1 MFFVELKLNAMYKLH
16 LDRELAKDIFGNASK
31 ETLDWV
37 VNAIANIVVA
47 DGIIEKHEFV
57 ALQEAIGLLENK
69 EEIHALMDRVK
80 KKEIIEIKTISIND
94 ELAIKVF
101 FYLAA
106 IAVIDGEL
114 KKSEAAMLKKCGL
127 CMGLDDELIR
137 AVIQWTLKQMEI
149 NRKLKEDLT
158 KSNNFRSR
166 IIDSII

>member
-1 MFFVELKLNAMYKLH
+1 MYKLH
-16 LDRELAKDIFGNASK
+16 LDRELAKDVFINSSK
-31 ETLDWV
+31 ETLEWV

-57 ALQEAIGLLENK
+57 ALQEAIGLLQDK

-80 KKEIIEIKTISIND
+80 KKEIIEINSIRIDD
-94 ELAIKVF
+94 ELAIKIF

-114 KKSEAAMLKKCGL
+114 KKSEAEMLKKCGL
-127 CMGLDDELIR
+127 CMGLDDDLIK

-149 NRKLKEDLT
+149 NRKLKEDL
-158 KSNNFRSR
+158 KNSNSFRSR
-166 IIDSII
+166 IIDSIL

>member
-1 MFFVELKLNAMYKLH
+1 MYKLH
-16 LDRELAKDIFGNASK
+16 LDRELSKDVFISSSK
-31 ETLDWV
+31 ETIEWV

-47 DGIIEKHEFV
+47 DGVIEKHEFV
-57 ALQEAIGLLENK
+57 ALQEAIGLLQNK
-69 EEIHALMDRVK
+69 EEIHALLDRVK
-80 KKEIIEIKTISIND
+80 KKEIIEIRAIKIND

-114 KKSEAAMLKKCGL
+114 KKSEAEMLKKCGK
-127 CMGLDDELIR
+127 CMGLEDDLVK

-149 NRKLKEDLT
+149 NRKLKEDL
-158 KSNNFRSR
+158 KHSNSFRSR

>member
-1 MFFVELKLNAMYKLH
+1 MYKLH
-16 LDRELAKDIFGNASK
+16 LDRELAKDVFINSSK

-57 ALQEAIGLLENK
+57 ALQEAIGLLQDK

-80 KKEIIEIKTISIND
+80 KKEIIEIKSIRIND

-114 KKSEAAMLKKCGL
+114 KKSEAEMLKKCGL
-127 CMGLDDELIR
+127 CMGLDDDLIK

-149 NRKLKEDLT
+149 NRKLKEDL
-158 KSNNFRSR
+158 KNSNSFRSR
-166 IIDSII
+166 IIDSIL

>member
-1 MFFVELKLNAMYKLH
+1 MYKLH
-16 LDRELAKDIFGNASK
+16 LDQELAKDVFINSSK

-69 EEIHALMDRVK
+69 EEINALMDRVK
-80 KKEIIEIKTISIND
+80 KKEIIEIKTIRIID
-94 ELAIKVF
+94 DLAIKVF

-114 KKSEAAMLKKCGL
+114 KKSEAEMLKKCGL
-127 CMGLDDELIR
+127 CMGLDDDLIK

-149 NRKLKEDLT
+149 NRKLKEDLK

>member
-1 MFFVELKLNAMYKLH
+1 MYKLH
-16 LDRELAKDIFGNASK
+16 LDRELAKDVFINSSK

-57 ALQEAIGLLENK
+57 ALQEAIGLLQDK
-69 EEIHALMDRVK
+69 EDIHALMDRVK
-80 KKEIIEIKTISIND
+80 KKEIIEIKSIRIDD

-114 KKSEAAMLKKCGL
+114 KKSEAEMLKKCGL
-127 CMGLDDELIR
+127 CMGLDDDLIK

-149 NRKLKEDLT
+149 NRKLKEDLN

-166 IIDSII
+166 IIESIL

>member
-1 MFFVELKLNAMYKLH
+1 MYKLH

-31 ETLDWV
+31 EILDWV

-69 EEIHALMDRVK
+69 EEINALMDRVK
-80 KKEIIEIKTISIND
+80 KKEIIEIKTIRIID

-127 CMGLDDELIR
+127 CMGLDDDLIR

-166 IIDSII
+166 IIDSIL

>member
-1 MFFVELKLNAMYKLH
+1 MYKLH
-16 LDRELAKDIFGNASK
+16 LDRELAKDVFTNSSK

-80 KKEIIEIKTISIND
+80 KKEIIEIKTIRIID
-94 ELAIKVF
+94 DLAIKVF

-114 KKSEAAMLKKCGL
+114 KKSEAEMLKKCGL
-127 CMGLDDELIR
+127 CMGLDDDLIR

-166 IIDSII
+166 IIDSIL

>member
-1 MFFVELKLNAMYKLH
+1 MYKLN
-16 LDRELAKDIFGNASK
+16 LDQELAKDVFINSSK

-57 ALQEAIGLLENK
+57 ALQEAIGLLQDK

-80 KKEIIEIKTISIND
+80 KKEIIEIKSIRIND

-114 KKSEAAMLKKCGL
+114 KKSEAEMLKKCGL
-127 CMGLDDELIR
+127 CMGLDDDLIK

-149 NRKLKEDLT
+149 NRKLKEDLN

-166 IIDSII
+166 IIESIL

>member
-1 MFFVELKLNAMYKLH
+1 MYKLH
-16 LDRELAKDIFGNASK
+16 LDRELAKDVFGNASK
-31 ETLDWV
+31 EILDWV

-57 ALQEAIGLLENK
+57 ALQEAIGLLQDK
-69 EEIHALMDRVK
+69 EEIHALMERVK
-80 KKEIIEIKTISIND
+80 KKEIIEIKSIRIND

-114 KKSEAAMLKKCGL
+114 KKSEAEMLKKCGL
-127 CMGLDDELIR
+127 CMGLDDDLIR

-166 IIDSII
+166 IIDSIL

>member
-1 MFFVELKLNAMYKLH
+1 MYKLN
-16 LDRELAKDIFGNASK
+16 LDRELAKDVFINSSK

-57 ALQEAIGLLENK
+57 ALQEAIGLLQDK

-80 KKEIIEIKTISIND
+80 KKEIIEIKSIRIID

-114 KKSEAAMLKKCGL
+114 KKSEAEMLKKCGL
-127 CMGLDDELIR
+127 CMGLDDDLIK

-149 NRKLKEDLT
+149 NRKLKEDL
-158 KSNNFRSR
+158 KNSNNFRSR

>member
-1 MFFVELKLNAMYKLH
+1 MYKLN
-16 LDRELAKDIFGNASK
+16 LDRELAKDVFVNSSK

-57 ALQEAIGLLENK
+57 ALQEAIGLLQDK
-69 EEIHALMDRVK
+69 EEIHALMERVK
-80 KKEIIEIKTISIND
+80 KKEKIEIKSIRIND

-114 KKSEAAMLKKCGL
+114 KKSEAEMLKKCGL
-127 CMGLDDELIR
+127 SMGLDDDLIK

-149 NRKLKEDLT
+149 NRKLKEDL
-158 KSNNFRSR
+158 KNSNNFRSR
-166 IIDSII
+166 IIDSLL

>member
-1 MFFVELKLNAMYKLH
+1 MYKLH
-16 LDRELAKDIFGNASK
+16 LDRELAKEVFGNASK

-80 KKEIIEIKTISIND
+80 KKEIIEIKTIRIID

-114 KKSEAAMLKKCGL
+114 KKSEAEMLKKCGL
-127 CMGLDDELIR
+127 CMGLDDDLIK

-149 NRKLKEDLT
+149 NRKLKEDLK

-166 IIDSII
+166 IIESIL

>member
-1 MFFVELKLNAMYKLH
+1 MYKLH
-16 LDRELAKDIFGNASK
+16 LDRELAKDVFINSSK

-57 ALQEAIGLLENK
+57 ALQEAIGLLQDK
-69 EEIHALMDRVK
+69 DEIHALMDRVK
-80 KKEIIEIKTISIND
+80 KKEIIEIKSIRIND

-114 KKSEAAMLKKCGL
+114 KKSEAEMLKKCGL
-127 CMGLDDELIR
+127 CMGLDDDLIK

-149 NRKLKEDLT
+149 NRKLKEDLN

-166 IIDSII
+166 IIDSIL

>member
-1 MFFVELKLNAMYKLH
+1 MYKLH
-16 LDRELAKDIFGNASK
+16 LDRELAKDVFINSSK

-57 ALQEAIGLLENK
+57 ALQEAIGLLQDK

-80 KKEIIEIKTISIND
+80 KKEMIEIKSIRIND
-94 ELAIKVF
+94 ESAIKVF

-114 KKSEAAMLKKCGL
+114 KKSEAEMLKKCGL
-127 CMGLDDELIR
+127 CMGLDDDLIK

-149 NRKLKEDLT
+149 NRKLKEDLN

-166 IIDSII
+166 IIESLL

>member
-1 MFFVELKLNAMYKLH
+1 MYKLH
-16 LDRELAKDIFGNASK
+16 LDRELAKDVFINSSK

-57 ALQEAIGLLENK
+57 ALQEAIGLLQDK

-80 KKEIIEIKTISIND
+80 KKEIIEIKSIRIND

-114 KKSEAAMLKKCGL
+114 KKSEAEMLKKCGL
-127 CMGLDDELIR
+127 CMGLDDDLIK

-149 NRKLKEDLT
+149 NRKLKDDLN

-166 IIDSII
+166 IIESLL

>member
-1 MFFVELKLNAMYKLH
+1 MYKLH
-16 LDRELAKDIFGNASK
+16 LDRELAKDVFINSSK

-57 ALQEAIGLLENK
+57 ALQEAIGLLQDK

-80 KKEIIEIKTISIND
+80 KKEIIEIKSIRIND

-114 KKSEAAMLKKCGL
+114 KKSEAEMLKKCGL
-127 CMGLDDELIR
+127 CMGLDDDLIK

>member
-1 MFFVELKLNAMYKLH
+1 MYKLH
-16 LDRELAKDIFGNASK
+16 LDRELAKDVFINSSK

-57 ALQEAIGLLENK
+57 ALQEAIGLLQDK

-80 KKEIIEIKTISIND
+80 KKEIIEINSIRISD
-94 ELAIKVF
+94 ELAVKVF

-114 KKSEAAMLKKCGL
+114 KKSEAEMLKKCGD
-127 CMGLDDELIR
+127 CMGLEDDLIK

-149 NRKLKEDLT
+149 NRKLKEDLN

-166 IIDSII
+166 IIESIL

>member
-1 MFFVELKLNAMYKLH
+1 MYKLH
-16 LDRELAKDIFGNASK
+16 LDRELAKDVFINSSK

-69 EEIHALMDRVK
+69 EEINALMDRVK
-80 KKEIIEIKTISIND
+80 KKEIIEIKTIRIID
-94 ELAIKVF
+94 DLAIKVF

-127 CMGLDDELIR
+127 CMGLDDDLIR

-149 NRKLKEDLT
+149 NRKLKDDLT
-158 KSNNFRSR
+158 KSNHFRSR
-166 IIDSII
+166 IIDSIL

>member
-1 MFFVELKLNAMYKLH
+1 MYKLH
-16 LDRELAKDIFGNASK
+16 LDRELAKDVFINSSK
-31 ETLDWV
+31 ETIDWI

-47 DGIIEKHEFV
+47 DGIVEKHEFV
-57 ALQEAIGLLENK
+57 ALQEAIGLLQDK

-80 KKEIIEIKTISIND
+80 KKEIIEITSIRIND
-94 ELAIKVF
+94 EFAIKVF

-114 KKSEAAMLKKCGL
+114 KKSEAEMLKKCGL
-127 CMGLDDELIR
+127 CMGLDDDLIK

-149 NRKLKEDLT
+149 NRKLKEDLN

-166 IIDSII
+166 IIESIL

>member
-1 MFFVELKLNAMYKLH
+1 MYKLN
-16 LDRELAKDIFGNASK
+16 LDRELAKDVFGNASK

-57 ALQEAIGLLENK
+57 ALQEAIGLLQDK

-80 KKEIIEIKTISIND
+80 KKEIIEIKSIRIND

-114 KKSEAAMLKKCGL
+114 KKSEAEMLKKCGL
-127 CMGLDDELIR
+127 CMGLDDDLIK

-149 NRKLKEDLT
+149 NRKLKEDL
-158 KSNNFRSR
+158 KNSNNFRSR

>member
-1 MFFVELKLNAMYKLH
+1 MYKLH
-16 LDRELAKDIFGNASK
+16 LDRELAKDVFINSSK

-57 ALQEAIGLLENK
+57 ALQEAIGLLQDK

-80 KKEIIEIKTISIND
+80 KKEIIEIKSIRIND

-114 KKSEAAMLKKCGL
+114 KKSEAEMLKKCGL
-127 CMGLDDELIR
+127 CMGLDDDLIK

-149 NRKLKEDLT
+149 NRKLKED
-158 KSNNFRSR
+158 
-166 IIDSII
+166 

>member
-1 MFFVELKLNAMYKLH
+1 MYKLH
-16 LDRELAKDIFGNASK
+16 LDRELAKEVFGDASK

-57 ALQEAIGLLENK
+57 ALQEAIGLLESK

-80 KKEIIEIKTISIND
+80 KKEIIEIKTITIND

-114 KKSEAAMLKKCGL
+114 KKSEAEMLKKCGD
-127 CMGLDDELIR
+127 CMGLEDDLIK

-149 NRKLKEDLT
+149 NRKLKEDL
-158 KSNNFRSR
+158 KNSNSFRSR
-166 IIDSII
+166 IIESIL

>member
-1 MFFVELKLNAMYKLH
+1 MYKLN
-16 LDRELAKDIFGNASK
+16 LDRELAKDVFINSSK

-57 ALQEAIGLLENK
+57 ALQEAIGLLQDK

-80 KKEIIEIKTISIND
+80 KKEIIEIKSIRIND

-114 KKSEAAMLKKCGL
+114 KKSEAVMLKKCGL
-127 CMGLDDELIR
+127 CMGLDDDLIK

-149 NRKLKEDLT
+149 NRKLKEDL
-158 KSNNFRSR
+158 KNSNNFRSR

>member
-1 MFFVELKLNAMYKLH
+1 MYKLH
-16 LDRELAKDIFGNASK
+16 LDRELAKDVFGNASK

-80 KKEIIEIKTISIND
+80 KKEIIEIKTIRIID

-114 KKSEAAMLKKCGL
+114 KKSEAEMLKKCGL
-127 CMGLDDELIR
+127 CMGLDDDLIK

-166 IIDSII
+166 IIDSIL

>member
-1 MFFVELKLNAMYKLH
+1 MYKLH
-16 LDRELAKDIFGNASK
+16 LDRELAKDVFGNASK
-31 ETLDWV
+31 EILDWV

-69 EEIHALMDRVK
+69 EEINALMDRVK
-80 KKEIIEIKTISIND
+80 KKEIIEIKTIRIID

-114 KKSEAAMLKKCGL
+114 KKSEAEMLKKCGL
-127 CMGLDDELIR
+127 CMGLDDDLIK

-149 NRKLKEDLT
+149 NRKLKDDLT

-166 IIDSII
+166 IIDSIL

>member
-1 MFFVELKLNAMYKLH
+1 MYKLN
-16 LDRELAKDIFGNASK
+16 LDRELAKDVFINSSK

-57 ALQEAIGLLENK
+57 ALQEAIGLLQDK

-80 KKEIIEIKTISIND
+80 KKEIIEIKTIRIID

-114 KKSEAAMLKKCGL
+114 KKSEAEMLKKCGHS
-127 CMGLDDELIR
+127 MGLQDDLIK
-137 AVIQWTLKQMEI
+137 AVTQWTLKQMEI
-149 NRKLKEDLT
+149 NRKLKEDL
-158 KSNNFRSR
+158 KSSNSFRSR
-166 IIDSII
+166 IIDSIL

>member
-1 MFFVELKLNAMYKLH
+1 MYKLN
-16 LDRELAKDIFGNASK
+16 LDRELAKDVFINSSK

-57 ALQEAIGLLENK
+57 ALQEAIGLLQDK
-69 EEIHALMDRVK
+69 EEIHALMERVK
-80 KKEIIEIKTISIND
+80 KKEMIEIKSIRIND

-114 KKSEAAMLKKCGL
+114 KKSEAEMLKKCGL
-127 CMGLDDELIR
+127 CMGLDDDLIK

-149 NRKLKEDLT
+149 NRKLKEDLS
-158 KSNNFRSR
+158 KSNNFRTR
-166 IIDSII
+166 IIESIL

>member
-1 MFFVELKLNAMYKLH
+1 MYKLN
-16 LDRELAKDIFGNASK
+16 LDRELAKDVFVNSSK

-57 ALQEAIGLLENK
+57 ALQEAIGLLQDK

-80 KKEIIEIKTISIND
+80 KKEKIEIKSIRIND

-114 KKSEAAMLKKCGL
+114 KKSEAEMLKKCGL
-127 CMGLDDELIR
+127 SMGLDDDLIK

-149 NRKLKEDLT
+149 NRKLKEDL
-158 KSNNFRSR
+158 KNSNSFRSR
-166 IIDSII
+166 IIDSIL

>member
-1 MFFVELKLNAMYKLH
+1 MYKLN
-16 LDRELAKDIFGNASK
+16 LDRELAKDVFINSSK

-57 ALQEAIGLLENK
+57 ALQEAIGLLQDK

-80 KKEIIEIKTISIND
+80 KKEIIEIKSIRIND

-114 KKSEAAMLKKCGL
+114 KKSEAEMLKKCGL
-127 CMGLDDELIR
+127 CMGLDDDLIK

-149 NRKLKEDLT
+149 NRKLKEDLS
-158 KSNNFRSR
+158 KSNNFRTR
-166 IIDSII
+166 IIESIL

>member
-1 MFFVELKLNAMYKLH
+1 MYKLH
-16 LDRELAKDIFGNASK
+16 LDRELAKDVFINSTK
-31 ETLDWV
+31 KTIDWV

-57 ALQEAIGLLENK
+57 ALQEAIGLLQDK

-80 KKEIIEIKTISIND
+80 KKEIIEIKSIRIND

-114 KKSEAAMLKKCGL
+114 KKSEAEMLKKCGL
-127 CMGLDDELIR
+127 CMGLDDDLIKS
-137 AVIQWTLKQMEI
+137 VTQWTLKQMEI
-149 NRKLKEDLT
+149 NRKLKEDL
-158 KSNNFRSR
+158 KNSNSFRSR
-166 IIDSII
+166 IIDSIL

>member
-1 MFFVELKLNAMYKLH
+1 MYKLN
-16 LDRELAKDIFGNASK
+16 LDRELAKDVFVNSSK

-57 ALQEAIGLLENK
+57 ALQEAIGLLQDK

-80 KKEIIEIKTISIND
+80 KKEIIEIKSIRIND

-127 CMGLDDELIR
+127 CMGLDDDLIK

-149 NRKLKEDLT
+149 NRKLKEDLN

-166 IIDSII
+166 IIESIL

>member
-1 MFFVELKLNAMYKLH
+1 MYKLH
-16 LDRELAKDIFGNASK
+16 LDRELAKDVFINSSK
-31 ETLDWV
+31 ETLEWV

-57 ALQEAIGLLENK
+57 ALQEAIGLLQDK

-80 KKEIIEIKTISIND
+80 KKEIIEIKSIRIND

-127 CMGLDDELIR
+127 CMGLDDDLIK

-149 NRKLKEDLT
+149 NRKLKEDL
-158 KSNNFRSR
+158 KSSNNFRSR

>member
-1 MFFVELKLNAMYKLH
+1 MYKLN
-16 LDRELAKDIFGNASK
+16 LDRELAKDVFINSSK

-57 ALQEAIGLLENK
+57 ALQEAIGLLQDK
-69 EEIHALMDRVK
+69 EEIHVLMDRVK
-80 KKEIIEIKTISIND
+80 KKEIIEIKSIRIND
-94 ELAIKVF
+94 ELAIKIF

-114 KKSEAAMLKKCGL
+114 KKSEAEMLKKCGL
-127 CMGLDDELIR
+127 CMGLDDDLIK

-149 NRKLKEDLT
+149 NRKLKEDLN
-158 KSNNFRSR
+158 KSNSFRSR
-166 IIDSII
+166 IIESLL

>member
-1 MFFVELKLNAMYKLH
+1 MYKLH
-16 LDRELAKDIFGNASK
+16 LDRELAKDVFINSSK

-57 ALQEAIGLLENK
+57 ALQEAIGLLQDK

-80 KKEIIEIKTISIND
+80 KKEIIEIKSIRIND

-114 KKSEAAMLKKCGL
+114 KKSEAEMLKICGL
-127 CMGLDDELIR
+127 CMGLDDDLIK

-149 NRKLKEDLT
+149 NRKLKEDLS

-166 IIDSII
+166 IIESII

>member
-1 MFFVELKLNAMYKLH
+1 MYKLH
-16 LDRELAKDIFGNASK
+16 LDRELAKDVFVNSSK

-37 VNAIANIVVA
+37 VNAIANIVIA

-57 ALQEAIGLLENK
+57 ALQEAIGLLQDK

-80 KKEIIEIKTISIND
+80 KKEIIEIKSIRIND
-94 ELAIKVF
+94 DLAIKVF

-114 KKSEAAMLKKCGL
+114 KKSEAEMLKKCGL
-127 CMGLDDELIR
+127 CMGLDDDLIK

-149 NRKLKEDLT
+149 NRKLKDDLN

-166 IIDSII
+166 IIDSIL

>member
-1 MFFVELKLNAMYKLH
+1 MYKLH
-16 LDRELAKDIFGNASK
+16 LDRELAKEVFGNASK
-31 ETLDWV
+31 EILDWV

-69 EEIHALMDRVK
+69 EEINALMDRVK
-80 KKEIIEIKTISIND
+80 KKEIIEIKTIRIID

-114 KKSEAAMLKKCGL
+114 KKSEAEMLKKCGL
-127 CMGLDDELIR
+127 CMGLDDDLIK

-149 NRKLKEDLT
+149 NRKLKEDLK

>member
-1 MFFVELKLNAMYKLH
+1 MYKLH
-16 LDRELAKDIFGNASK
+16 LDRELAKDVFVNSSK

-57 ALQEAIGLLENK
+57 ALQEAIGLLQDK
-69 EEIHALMDRVK
+69 EEIHSLMDRVK
-80 KKEIIEIKTISIND
+80 KKEKIEIKSIRIND

-114 KKSEAAMLKKCGL
+114 KKSEAEMLKKCGL
-127 CMGLDDELIR
+127 SMGLDDDLIK

-149 NRKLKEDLT
+149 NRKLKEDL
-158 KSNNFRSR
+158 KNSNNFRSR

>member
-1 MFFVELKLNAMYKLH
+1 MYKLH
-16 LDRELAKDIFGNASK
+16 LDRELAKDVFINSSK

-37 VNAIANIVVA
+37 VNAIANIVIA

-57 ALQEAIGLLENK
+57 ALQEAIGLLQDK

-80 KKEIIEIKTISIND
+80 KKEIIEIKSIRIND

-114 KKSEAAMLKKCGL
+114 KKSEAEMLKKCGL
-127 CMGLDDELIR
+127 CMGLDDDLIK

-149 NRKLKEDLT
+149 NRKLKEDLN

-166 IIDSII
+166 IIDSIL